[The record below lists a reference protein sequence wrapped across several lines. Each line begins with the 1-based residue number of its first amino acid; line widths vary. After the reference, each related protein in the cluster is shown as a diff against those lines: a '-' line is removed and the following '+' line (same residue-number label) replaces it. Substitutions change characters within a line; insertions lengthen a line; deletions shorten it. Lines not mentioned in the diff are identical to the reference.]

1 MDNHNAAQ
9 VQREIRIHSQL
20 QHQNIIT
27 LYGAFEDSEHVY
39 LALEYASGAPPCPM
53 PDYPAHM
60 LMLHIMFKLLD
71 TSCTSW
77 H

>member
-1 MDNHNAAQ
+1 MRKQNAIQSVSEKHNAAQ

-20 QHQNIIT
+20 QHENIIA

-39 LALEYASGAPPCPM
+39 LALEYASGAPFAPSS
-53 PDYPAHM
+53 
-60 LMLHIMFKLLD
+60 MFTLLD
-71 TSCTSW
+71 TSLTSW